1 MADLE
6 AAVSPSLLLALDLQP
21 VQHLSSRFRSY
32 GDWSPLARLAFALRA
47 GYGARLVLAGQRALC
62 FTWCAVSPAFAGK
75 AGVKAVNPAFAGKAG
90 VEAFLIGAGRRW
102 PPQYRSQ

>member
-21 VQHLSSRFRSY
+21 EQHLSSRFRSY

-47 GYGARLVLAGQRALC
+47 GYGARLVLAGQRATL
-62 FTWCAVSPAFAGK
+62 FHV
-75 AGVKAVNPAFAGKAG
+75 V
-90 VEAFLIGAGRRW
+90 RRQPRFCGQGW
-102 PPQYRSQ
+102 S